1 MAPTGVLLLNLGGPD
16 RPESVKPFLLELFR
30 DPDVLA
36 VPGGAPVRRALAW
49 LIATRREKQ
58 VIRNYL
64 EVGWSPLLPRTLAQ
78 ERALEARLNELAG
91 AAGEESSF
99 IVRTAMR
106 YWHPRAEAALA
117 ELLAREVGRIVAL
130 PLYPHFSRAT
140 TGSSLLEL
148 RELVARRAP
157 HVELLE
163 IASYATDPAY
173 VAALSRCVEEGIE
186 RERASSPGSDGAPL
200 LLFSA
205 HGLPQRIVDAGDP
218 YEKEIRATLAAVV
231 AKLGW
236 KGETKL
242 SFQSRAGPVK
252 WLERSTEET
261 IGALASRG
269 VKRVVVVPISFVSD
283 HIETVHEIDLLLGR
297 KARALGIESFVRA
310 PPLDVRPDFID
321 ALAALVRGRAAS
333 IEAPRGGRV
342 DAVGA

>member
-1 MAPTGVLLLNLGGPD
+1 VAATGVLLLNLGGPD
-16 RPESVKPFLLELFR
+16 RPESVKPFLLELFK
-30 DPDVLA
+30 DPDVLS

-49 LIATRREKQ
+49 LIATSREKK
-58 VIRNYL
+58 VIQNYL

-78 ERALEARLNELAG
+78 ERAVEGRLNELAG
-91 AAGEESSF
+91 ASGKAPAF
-99 IVRTAMR
+99 LVRTAMR
-106 YWHPRAEAALA
+106 YWQPRAEAALG
-117 ELLAREVGRIVAL
+117 ELLAQKVERIVAL
-130 PLYPHFSRAT
+130 PLYPQYSRAT

-157 HVELLE
+157 QVKLDE
-163 IASYATDPAY
+163 ITSYATDPAY
-173 VAALSRCVEEGIE
+173 VAALARCVGEGIAKA
-186 RERASSPGSDGAPL
+186 RAEASPADGEPL

-218 YEKEIRATLAAVV
+218 YEKEIRATLAAVL

-236 KGETKL
+236 KGEHQL

-252 WLERSTEET
+252 WLEPSTEHA
-261 IGALASRG
+261 IGALARRG

-297 KARALGIESFVRA
+297 QARALGIATFVRA

-321 ALAALVRGRAAS
+321 ALAALVQGRADAR
-333 IEAPRGGRV
+333 EAARGGRV
-342 DAVGA
+342 DAVRA